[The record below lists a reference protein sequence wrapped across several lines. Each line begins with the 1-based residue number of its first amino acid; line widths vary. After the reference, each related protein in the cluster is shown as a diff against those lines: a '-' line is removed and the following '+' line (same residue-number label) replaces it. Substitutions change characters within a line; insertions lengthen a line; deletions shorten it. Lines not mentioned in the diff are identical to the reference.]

1 MYLLDTNVISEL
13 RKGGRANPGVT
24 AFYATLA
31 AEDIYLSVQ
40 TVGEIRRG
48 VEDIRKRGDRE
59 QANRLEAWLDM
70 VVADYSDRILG
81 FDLDCAQVWGKLMSP
96 SPQHPIDKQ
105 IAAIA
110 LIYDLTVV
118 TRNTEDFESTGVRY
132 INPFSSPLS
141 AT

>member
-1 MYLLDTNVISEL
+1 MYLLDTNIISEL

-24 AFYATLA
+24 AFFATLA

-48 VEDIRKRGDRE
+48 VETIRKRGDCE

-70 VVADYSDRILG
+70 VIADYSDRILG

-118 TRNTEDFESTGVRY
+118 TRNTEDFESTGVRN

>member
-1 MYLLDTNVISEL
+1 MYLLDTNIISEL

-24 AFYATLA
+24 AFFATMA

-40 TVGEIRRG
+40 TIGEIRCG
-48 VEDIRKRGDRE
+48 VENIRKRGDRE

-70 VVADYSDRILG
+70 VVAEYSDRILG
-81 FDLDCAQVWGKLMSP
+81 FDIDCAQVWGKLMSP
-96 SPQHPIDKQ
+96 SPQHPVDKQ

-118 TRNTEDFESTGVRY
+118 TRNTEDFESTGVRSL
-132 INPFSSPLS
+132 NPFSSPLS

>member
-13 RKGGRANPGVT
+13 RKGGRANSGVT
-24 AFYATLA
+24 AFFATLA

-40 TVGEIRRG
+40 TIGEIRRG
-48 VEDIRKRGDRE
+48 LENIRNRGDSE
-59 QANRLEAWLDM
+59 QAVRLEAWLDN

-118 TRNTEDFESTGVRY
+118 TRNTEDFNSTGART
-132 INPFSSPLS
+132 INPFSSPQS
-141 AT
+141 MV

>member
-1 MYLLDTNVISEL
+1 MYLLDTNIISEL

-24 AFYATLA
+24 AFFATLA

-48 VEDIRKRGDRE
+48 VETIRKRGDRE
-59 QANRLEAWLDM
+59 QANRLEAWLDL
-70 VVADYSDRILG
+70 VIADYSDRILG

-118 TRNTEDFESTGVRY
+118 TRNTEDFESTGVRSV
-132 INPFSSPLS
+132 NPFSSPQPI
-141 AT
+141 T